1 MAISI
6 ASTYFVYGMAD
17 DDLLASAASAE
28 ARLTV

>member
-6 ASTYFVYGMAD
+6 ASTYFVYGMVD
-17 DDLLASAASAE
+17 DDFLASAASVE